1 LEAWRY
7 EMNRRKKLSAAARK
21 RALARIKKMR
31 GSMKGSGV
39 LDILLAERRREALH
53 NEAKLAKFF
62 GDKPNR

>member
-1 LEAWRY
+1 
-7 EMNRRKKLSAAARK
+7 
-21 RALARIKKMR
+21 MR